1 MLLPAPIVPPLALW
15 TSPARFALRSGDRVV
30 FFGDSITDYGTYPA
44 LIETFVATRYPKEK
58 ITFRNSGLG
67 GDRAS
72 GIGLAPVDDRLT
84 RDLIAPRPTVVTV
97 MLGMND
103 AEYRPF
109 APEPFAKYTN
119 AYAHISDRLQRE
131 TPNARVWLMRPT
143 PYDDVTKPET
153 FSGGYNAVL
162 LRYADA
168 VGELARTRGFGLI
181 DLNAPLVSLL
191 NKAKASKPELAV
203 NLIPDRIHPIPQTH
217 LAIAAEILEAWRAS
231 PIVSTVR
238 VDWTTGRAG
247 VENAVMTSATREGGK
262 MAFNLKEGALPMPL
276 DRKDAFAK
284 LVAETIAFDSRLNR
298 ETLTVSAMPPGRYA
312 LTVDG
317 EPIGTFPAD
326 EFAAGLNLA
335 TLETPMLRQART
347 VADLTNRIIGLRSTR
362 IRAIEGPL
370 AKAPKK
376 ELDEVIASMIRL
388 EAAMTAR
395 REALAEPAGHRFEIV
410 RLSD

>member
-1 MLLPAPIVPPLALW
+1 MLVPALLDPPLPLR
-15 TSPARFALRSGDRVV
+15 TTPASFALRSGDRVV
-30 FFGDSITDYGTYPA
+30 FFGDSITDYGAYPA
-44 LIETFVATRYPKEK
+44 LIETFVATRYPGASV
-58 ITFRNSGLG
+58 TFRNSGLG

-84 RDLIAPRPTVVTV
+84 RDLIAPRPTVATI

-119 AYAHISDRLQRE
+119 AYAHIADRLQKE
-131 TPNARVWLMRPT
+131 APNARVWLLRPT

-153 FSGGYNAVL
+153 FPGGYNAVL

-168 VGELARTRGFGLI
+168 VGELARARGFGLI

-191 NKAKASKPELAV
+191 KEAKASKPELAV

-217 LAIAAEILEAWRAS
+217 LAIAAEILQAWCAS
-231 PIVSTVR
+231 PVVSTVR
-238 VDWTTGRAG
+238 VNWATGRSGA
-247 VENAVMTSATREGGK
+247 ENAVMSAPTRNATK
-262 MAFNLKEGALPMPL
+262 LAFTLKEGSLPMPL

-284 LVAETIAFDSRLNR
+284 LVTETIAFDTRLNR
-298 ETLTVSAMPPGRYA
+298 ETLTVDAMPPGRYT

-317 EPIGTFPAD
+317 EPVGAFTD
-326 EFAAGLNLA
+326 GEFAAGLNLA
-335 TLETPMLRQART
+335 AFETPMMRQART
-347 VADLTNRIIGLRSTR
+347 VADLTNRIVGLRSTR
-362 IRAIEGPL
+362 TRAIGGPL
-370 AKAPKK
+370 TKAPKK
-376 ELDEVIASMIRL
+376 ELDEVIRSMIRL

-395 REALAEPAGHRFEIV
+395 RAELARPKTHRFEMV
-410 RLSD
+410 PL